1 MDYLVAMPSE
11 TPPQSWN
18 FYGRE
23 SELTALRDLLE
34 ADRFFFLQVSGRRRI
49 GKTTL
54 VMEALRRSR
63 RDRVAYV
70 HVPDA
75 DPAGVVLGAREHLR
89 RSGLRELD
97 FNDLFGLAATVGRLV
112 REGWVVVLDEY
123 QAFARKPLYPF
134 NSALQFEVDRLRDPG
149 QGSVTGGLVVLGSI
163 QTEMEALLEGRRAP
177 LFGRTTASIH
187 LGHLAPSVAATILR
201 RHGQLDGPRLLFLWT
216 LLHGIPKYWR
226 DAWEVG
232 ALTAERPEA
241 LRRLFFTSAA
251 PLAADGSGWLL
262 EELRGRY
269 DTLLRYLA
277 AHPDAPRADIAAH
290 IAETAGHTSAQV
302 GAWLAALEDRFRIVQ
317 RVRPAFASPKS
328 RTGRY
333 RITDNFL
340 VAWLGALAGPV
351 AFSGVRPTP
360 DLVAEADA
368 RLAGLEGFALERLAA
383 ALLAERSRRG
393 LGEFPLRAPVVG
405 WWDNN
410 GAELDLVAERAD
422 GGALL
427 VGTCKR
433 SPDKLVADLPR
444 FDGHIERL
452 LTREPRLR
460 SLELQRVAIAP
471 QLDTRQRKV
480 ASERGYRALDLSDLT
495 EGLLP

>member
-1 MDYLVAMPSE
+1 MPPE
-11 TPPQSWN
+11 TALQDWN

-23 SELTALRDLLE
+23 PELAALADLLE
-34 ADRFFFLQVSGRRRI
+34 AGRFFFLQVSGRRRI

-54 VMEALRRSR
+54 VMEALRRSG

-70 HVPDA
+70 HIPDA

-89 RSGLRELD
+89 RSGVGDLT
-97 FNDLFGLAATVGRLV
+97 FTDLFGLAGAVGRLV

-123 QAFARKPLYPF
+123 QAFARKPLYLF

-149 QGSVTGGLVVLGSI
+149 QGAVPGGLVVLGSI

-187 LGHLAPSVAATILR
+187 LGHLAPSVASGILQ
-201 RHGQLDGPRLLFLWT
+201 RHGELDGPRLLFLWT

-232 ALTAERPEA
+232 ALAVDRPEA
-241 LRRLFFTSAA
+241 LRRLFFTSTA
-251 PLAADGSGWLL
+251 PLAADGTGWLL

-277 AHPDAPRADIAAH
+277 AHPGAPRADISAH
-290 IAETAGHTSAQV
+290 IGETAGHTSAQV
-302 GAWLAALEDRFRIVQ
+302 GAWLAALEDRFRLVQ

-351 AFSGVRPTP
+351 AFVGVRPTP
-360 DLVAEADA
+360 GLVAEADA
-368 RLAGLEGFALERLAA
+368 RLAKLEGVALERLAA

-393 LGEFPLRAPVVG
+393 VGDFPLLAPAVG
-405 WWDNN
+405 WWDHK
-410 GAELDLVAERAD
+410 GAGVDLVAERAD
-422 GGALL
+422 GRAVL

-433 SPDKLVADLPR
+433 NPDKLVADLPR

-460 SLELQRVAIAP
+460 HLDVHRVAIAP
-471 QLDTRQRKV
+471 RLDAAHREV
-480 ASERGYRALDLSDLT
+480 AAARGYRALDLNDLT
-495 EGLLP
+495 AGLLP